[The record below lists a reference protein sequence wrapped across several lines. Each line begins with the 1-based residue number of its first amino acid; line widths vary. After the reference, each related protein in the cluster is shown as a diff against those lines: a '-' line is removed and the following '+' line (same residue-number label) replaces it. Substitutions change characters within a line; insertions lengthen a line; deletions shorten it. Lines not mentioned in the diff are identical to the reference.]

1 MITYMLSLSYILSNL
16 KGDILKNKYYF
27 FWNEIIF
34 CVIIDFY
41 EVMKIEL
48 LFLMG
53 VNGFIYEGGGMR

>member
-1 MITYMLSLSYILSNL
+1 MITDILSLSYILSNL
-16 KGDILKNKYYF
+16 KDDILKNKYYF

-41 EVMKIEL
+41 EVMKIEC